1 MATAPAEAEPSPRPA
16 LPPPPVRTIALGTAG
31 SVLMLLSSFGAAAL
45 PARLFPTGPLA
56 ITHYGHLRMLASPVM
71 YLGFV
76 MLVWAWVRLGRY
88 VLDGLIGSRPV
99 LVATALWTVP
109 LLVTPALFTKDVYS
123 YIAQGAI
130 ALQGGDPYALGP
142 DALGTDT
149 DIARSVHPF
158 WSTTPAPYGP
168 LFILLSK
175 GVVWIT
181 GSNVMAGVIL
191 TRLVL
196 LPGLALLLWAL
207 PGLCRHLGGRLP
219 VALWLVVAG
228 PMTVVHLIG
237 GPHNDLL
244 MIGFLAAGTLLV
256 LDGRHVPG
264 VALVTLGVAVKA
276 TAVIA
281 LPFLVWVWAG
291 HLTGSRA
298 RNLVRAFG
306 CALATF
312 VAVFAACSLI
322 AGVDLGWIGMLNS
335 SSRIVNWL
343 SLPTA
348 AGEFLHWLPAR
359 FVDLPKDP
367 FVTATRLLGMLALL
381 VLLARQWWLARAG
394 GTDAVRR
401 AAIALFAVAILSP
414 TTLPWYLTWGLALAA
429 CLPWQRRHLAIAAGL
444 AAFLVVTYSP
454 DGETML
460 YEYPFMAAAIALST
474 LAGVSLMR
482 PDPLGV
488 GSRSPRL

>member
-1 MATAPAEAEPSPRPA
+1 MMSSP
-16 LPPPPVRTIALGTAG
+16 
-31 SVLMLLSSFGAAAL
+31 LSWV
-45 PARLFPTGPLA
+45 
-56 ITHYGHLRMLASPVM
+56 HYGHGRMLASTAIYV
-71 YLGFV
+71 GFV

-88 VLDGLIGSRPV
+88 VLDGRIGSRPV
-99 LVATALWTVP
+99 LVATACWTAPMLVVP
-109 LLVTPALFTKDVYS
+109 AIFTRDVYS
-123 YIAQGAI
+123 YIAQGAL
-130 ALQGGDPYALGP
+130 ALRGFDPYTVGPTALDSP
-142 DALGTDT
+142 DIVL
-149 DIARSVHPF
+149 SVHWF
-158 WSTTPAPYGP
+158 WSGSPAPYGP
-168 LFILLSK
+168 LFILLAK

-181 GSNVMAGVIL
+181 SGNVFAGVLLI
-191 TRLVL
+191 RLVSL
-196 LPGLALLLWAL
+196 LGLGLLLWAL
-207 PGLCRHLGGRLP
+207 PGLVRHLGGRLP

-264 VALVTLGVAVKA
+264 IALVTLGAAVKA

-291 HLTGSRA
+291 HLSSA
-298 RNLVRAFG
+298 RWRNVVRAIG

-312 VAVFAACSLI
+312 VAVFGAATLI

-335 SSRIVNWL
+335 SARIVNWL

-348 AGEFLHWLPAR
+348 AGELVHW
-359 FVDLPKDP
+359 FVHFFAVVSKDY
-367 FVTATRLLGMLALL
+367 FVTATRLLGMLALAA
-381 VLLARQWWLARAG
+381 VLARQWWLARDG
-394 GTDAVRR
+394 GPDAVRR

-414 TTLPWYLTWGLALAA
+414 TTLPWYLTWGLVLAA
-429 CLPWQRRHLAIAAGL
+429 GLPWQRRHLAVVVGI
-444 AAFLVVTYSP
+444 AAFLVVTYTP

-460 YEYPFMAAAIALST
+460 YQWGFMAVAMGLSA

-482 PDPLGV
+482 PDPLSV
-488 GSRSPRL
+488 GRDR

>member
-1 MATAPAEAEPSPRPA
+1 
-16 LPPPPVRTIALGTAG
+16 
-31 SVLMLLSSFGAAAL
+31 MLLSSFGAAAL
-45 PARLFPTGPLA
+45 PRRIFPSGPL
-56 ITHYGHLRMLASPVM
+56 TWLHYGHGRMASSVFI
-71 YLGFV
+71 YVGFV

-88 VLDGLIGSRPV
+88 VLDGRVGSRPV
-99 LVATALWTVP
+99 LVATACWTVP
-109 LLVTPALFTKDVYS
+109 MLLAPALFTRDVYS

-130 ALQGGDPYALGP
+130 ALSGWDPFTVGPNAL
-142 DALGTDT
+142 DSA
-149 DIARSVHPF
+149 DIVGSVHPF
-158 WSTTPAPYGP
+158 WRDTPAPYGP
-168 LFILLSK
+168 LFILLAK

-181 GSNVMAGVIL
+181 GTNVMAGVLLI
-191 TRLVL
+191 RLVSL
-196 LPGLALLLWAL
+196 LGLGLLLWAL
-207 PGLCRHLGGRLP
+207 PGLVRHLGGRLP

-228 PMTVVHLIG
+228 PMMVVHLIG

-264 VALVTLGVAVKA
+264 IALVTLGVAVKA

-291 HLTGSRA
+291 HLTSSRT
-298 RNLVRAFG
+298 RNVVRAIG
-306 CALATF
+306 SALATF
-312 VAVFAACSLI
+312 VAVFAACTLI
-322 AGVDLGWIGMLNS
+322 AGVDLGWVGMLNS

-348 AGEFLHWLPAR
+348 AGEILHWIVGR
-359 FVDLPKDP
+359 VVDVNKDY
-367 FVTATRLLGMLALL
+367 FTTVTRALGMLAL
-381 VLLARQWWLARAG
+381 VAVLARQWWLARDG
-394 GTDAVRR
+394 GADAVRR

-414 TTLPWYLTWGLALAA
+414 TTLPWYLTWGLVLAA
-429 CLPWQRRHLAIAAGL
+429 CLPWQRRQLAVVVGI

-460 YEYPFMAAAIALST
+460 FEFFFMIVAIALST

-482 PDPLGV
+482 PDPLSV
-488 GSRSPRL
+488 GRR